1 MLWYSLVGPM
11 AVFHTGTQRGT
22 SHNGPQVQPVRA
34 SWSKISSH
42 RIIYMLRCY
51 RTHWETGLCAA
62 KNNMEKKISR
72 AQTAVDFWACK
83 RAWIRRLSWGLQ
95 ATWQGFYV
103 LRRAEQYGL
112 GVIDRLVDKVPAGAV
127 WRPKFD
133 LHPMYKRQV
142 RWCECVVPMLRGRN
156 WRISGACW
164 MVSLAT
170 Q

>member
-72 AQTAVDFWACK
+72 KMCRKFRMRPWFHIVRKSSLKRWRLCLLVTCLLRILMELVCLNHMLWLRDRKNIEEWSQRTVLELQWWVFVGSVEPQTF
-83 RAWIRRLSWGLQ
+83 LFFLQ
-95 ATWQGFYV
+95 
-103 LRRAEQYGL
+103 
-112 GVIDRLVDKVPAGAV
+112 
-127 WRPKFD
+127 
-133 LHPMYKRQV
+133 
-142 RWCECVVPMLRGRN
+142 
-156 WRISGACW
+156 
-164 MVSLAT
+164 
-170 Q
+170 